1 MVLILKK
8 SEVLESFTITGL
20 TTLKNEFPFIY
31 NIIEGSSNGENFVDF
46 MLNDCLEVI
55 YPGDWIIGDN
65 MNYHVSGWSY
75 ETIAPIF
82 EEMEI
87 HYKALPK
94 YSPELNPIE
103 LS

>member
-1 MVLILKK
+1 
-8 SEVLESFTITGL
+8 
-20 TTLKNEFPFIY
+20 
-31 NIIEGSSNGENFVDF
+31 

-87 HYKALPK
+87 HYKEKRIAK
-94 YSPELNPIE
+94 YFIK
-103 LS
+103 